1 MQRYIE
7 RWLQIV
13 QRLANASPSRPGP
26 QLLMQV
32 DAVFKETQ
40 APFEATKP
48 EGRCNSLN
56 GEPCGSIYRDVTFFH
71 SNRALTPARR

>member
-13 QRLANASPSRPGP
+13 QRLADASPPQPGP
-26 QLLMQV
+26 RLLMQM
-32 DAVFKETQ
+32 DAVQFKETQ

-48 EGRCNSLN
+48 EAAAIS
-56 GEPCGSIYRDVTFFH
+56 
-71 SNRALTPARR
+71 